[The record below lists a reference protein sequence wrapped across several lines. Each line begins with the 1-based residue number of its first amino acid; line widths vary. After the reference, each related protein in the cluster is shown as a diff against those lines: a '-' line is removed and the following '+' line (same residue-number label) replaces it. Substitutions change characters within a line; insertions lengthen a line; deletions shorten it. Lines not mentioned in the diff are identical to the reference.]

1 MSFNFETILQ
11 AHNGPIRCAEF
22 SNNDNWLLTGDDEG
36 NIKYFQTTPAN
47 LPSTGTQGTGD
58 VHLVRAIGFETR
70 DG

>member
-36 NIKYFQTTPAN
+36 NIKYFRAFN
-47 LPSTGTQGTGD
+47 NYVSGTQEN
-58 VHLVRAIGFETR
+58 R
-70 DG
+70 